1 MPVHADTKLN
11 IHQREVEASKCGHTP
26 GLQPLSLFPWIS
38 GNEKIISLPT
48 ISLPTWQ
55 ANQCP
60 WLLELCWLF
69 AKGTGTDQMTDIK
82 QFYQCSLN
90 FFLIRK
96 NVRNKLV
103 SHKEWANSL
112 AEHLTLC
119 RHPFFCFV
127 CFHMWYAAPSPMLSW
142 RFSNKTRFHIY
153 FFFTCAKHSTI
164 FLKCCLFCSTFS
176 SPLSR
181 MNLLISIYSLPLG
194 YPHMWSTQHTAG
206 KLAMTWR
213 STQAHACPLQCLT
226 LCQVWTFNRDLWDEL
241 VLRQTHLISWS
252 THSNQSGF

>member
-11 IHQREVEASKCGHTP
+11 IHQREVEASKCGHTL

-127 CFHMWYAAPSPMLSW
+127 LFSHVICCPKSNAFLAILQQNKISYLFFLYLCKTFHHLPEMLLVLQ
-142 RFSNKTRFHIY
+142 H
-153 FFFTCAKHSTI
+153 FFFSSEQNESTNINLLPALGLPSHVEHTTHCWEAGYDMAKHTGT
-164 FLKCCLFCSTFS
+164 CLSLTV
-176 SPLSR
+176 PHPVPG
-181 MNLLISIYSLPLG
+181 MNI
-194 YPHMWSTQHTAG
+194 QQ
-206 KLAMTWR
+206 R
-213 STQAHACPLQCLT
+213 S
-226 LCQVWTFNRDLWDEL
+226 VGW
-241 VLRQTHLISWS
+241 IGS
-252 THSNQSGF
+252 